1 MSQSYAKKVIGFLLG
16 LYRKEDLRIKKAFY
30 SISGMHSQLHTISSC
45 AWKFIHE
52 FALYSC
58 EELRLHTENILL
70 GAFASA
76 VSTRYFVPGVFDSER
91 IKEDPD
97 AEKWLN
103 FFKSVVL

>member
-1 MSQSYAKKVIGFLLG
+1 MSQTYAKKVIGFLLG

-97 AEKWLN
+97 AEKQLN